1 LNLSPLANR
10 VLAFGLTAM
19 LAVVIIFLTLLKP
32 ASAPGPVGVDKVYH
46 FITFAGLMLPVATL
60 RPRALVWMIPAALLF
75 GAGIEIIQ
83 PYVNRSRDLADFLAD
98 GVGVLAGSALG
109 LAIFWFR
116 ASAKASGT
124 RS

>member
-1 LNLSPLANR
+1 M
-10 VLAFGLTAM
+10 T
-19 LAVVIIFLTLLKP
+19 
-32 ASAPGPVGVDKVYH
+32 H
-46 FITFAGLMLPVATL
+46 
-60 RPRALVWMIPAALLF
+60 RPQALVWMIPAALLY

-98 GVGVLAGSALG
+98 GVGILAGSALG